1 MHRIDTSTAQKDKF
15 GAGKNGFTSGNP
27 QTGVPATEVSA
38 DILDAMQ
45 EEICNVI
52 EGAGMQ
58 LQKGNNSQLLTA
70 INKIAEDLFDAICP
84 IGQLI
89 FYDGPTVPNSRFIV
103 YKAQSFDPVR
113 YPKLAKKWPS
123 GRLPADLRSEF
134 IRGADEGRGIVAGL
148 IPMMSKPDQLRAH
161 NHQVL
166 RGFDRNDP
174 GGGNYV
180 KDGEEM
186 IIWGKGFSST
196 TPTYDHQLTSS
207 WHSAVSSNGGNETNP
222 RYIGALILCRCE

>member
-15 GAGKNGFTSGNP
+15 GAGKNGFTSGNA

-38 DILDAMQ
+38 DILDALQ

-70 INKIAEDLFDAICP
+70 INKLAEDLFDAICP

-113 YPKLAKKWPS
+113 YPKLAKN
-123 GRLPADLRSEF
+123 GHQVAYLPTYEASLSAVLT
-134 IRGADEGRGIVAGL
+134 RGAA
-148 IPMMSKPDQLRAH
+148 
-161 NHQVL
+161 
-166 RGFDRNDP
+166 
-174 GGGNYV
+174 
-180 KDGEEM
+180 
-186 IIWGKGFSST
+186 
-196 TPTYDHQLTSS
+196 
-207 WHSAVSSNGGNETNP
+207 
-222 RYIGALILCRCE
+222 